1 MWEGLFPAEQA
12 RIVHLIVDWVEIG
25 PSGADMR
32 LKLDGWAV
40 WHFTRRSPP
49 R

>member
-1 MWEGLFPAEQA
+1 MWQGLFPAEQA

-32 LKLDGWAV
+32 LKLEGLG
-40 WHFTRRSPP
+40 PP
-49 R
+49 CQQR